1 LEGLVLRG
9 KPWTIDEERQ
19 LRKLVKDGNGL
30 DAICQAMGKGRVSV
44 RAKMFNLG
52 LTLVDAT
59 VKICTQDVAAAVAAV
74 PSPFPSVIADPVVN
88 VDFAKQ
94 KPIKRVAVK
103 EEVTVDLKINTVD
116 PLPSIEEKIRHLNA
130 ALDALEQPGL
140 SSTEISRLTKII
152 QGVNLYEKL
161 YAHFLNYKKVEEE
174 LLEIRRQ
181 LTADRNKS

>member
-1 LEGLVLRG
+1 MRG

-19 LRKLVKDGNGL
+19 LRKLVGDGNGL
-30 DAICQAMGKGRVSV
+30 DAICQAMGKGRVAV

-52 LTLVDAT
+52 LTLEDAT

-74 PSPFPSVIADPVVN
+74 PSPSPSGVADPLVN

-94 KPIKRVAVK
+94 KSIKRGAVK

-116 PLPSIEEKIRHLNA
+116 PLPSVEEKLRHLNA

-140 SSTEISRLTKII
+140 SMTEISRLNKII
-152 QGVNLYEKL
+152 EGVKSYEKL
-161 YAHFLNYKKVEEE
+161 FAHFVNYSKLEDE
-174 LLEIRRQ
+174 LLELRRQ
-181 LTADRNKS
+181 LAAERNRS